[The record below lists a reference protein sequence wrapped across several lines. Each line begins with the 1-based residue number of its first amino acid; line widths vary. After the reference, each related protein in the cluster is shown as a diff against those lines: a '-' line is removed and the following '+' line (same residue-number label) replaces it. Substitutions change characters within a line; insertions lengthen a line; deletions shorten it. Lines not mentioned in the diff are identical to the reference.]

1 MKIRSVHTIS
11 KSGRF
16 EHQSSSVVLEHNGI
30 EYTISEHRE
39 RAGAIIVRSTMAQ
52 HLMMMPDHSGRI
64 VIGVDQIDSGLVEC
78 DGCGDLVSSVREI
91 TSHNDEAPRFLCRRC
106 IDDEPETD
114 QPPPELSP
122 RPVGF

>member
-1 MKIRSVHTIS
+1 MKIRSVRTII

-16 EHQSSSVVLEHNGI
+16 EHVSSSVVLEHNGI

-52 HLMMMPDHSGRI
+52 HLMILPDHSGRI

-78 DGCGDLVSSVREI
+78 DECGDLSSSVRANPGE
-91 TSHNDEAPRFLCRRC
+91 DAVRYLCRQC
-106 IDDEPETD
+106 DEDQPETD

-122 RPVGF
+122 RA